1 MGARDWISRLPARLL
16 AIAALPRWIRQL
28 GVHAREARSAPLPPM
43 AVHLVAL
50 LGRLDL
56 HAGFVVDIGAGD
68 GIAVSPTL
76 PLFRSP
82 AWRGLGIEP
91 DPDKFCRLSVAFAFR
106 DPGLSL
112 VRAKVTPAT
121 VLDLFRACRV
131 PERLEV
137 LKLDIDSY
145 DLFVLEA
152 ILAAHRPGVIVMEVN
167 EKIPPP
173 LYFTVLF
180 AEDHAWSGDHFYGC
194 SIVAASTLLRPA
206 GYVLESMQF
215 DNAYFVRA
223 DLANGRVADLPPADA
238 FREGYVRRPGRRR
251 LFPHNADMDDLLEMS
266 PEHALEAMRDR
277 FRAYHG
283 RFILEREAPAGG
295 GMSETPGGRGRVDQ
309 E

>member
-1 MGARDWISRLPARLL
+1 MGARNWISRLPARLL
-16 AIAALPRWIRQL
+16 EIAALPRWIRQL

-106 DPGLSL
+106 
-112 VRAKVTPAT
+112 
-121 VLDLFRACRV
+121 
-131 PERLEV
+131 
-137 LKLDIDSY
+137 
-145 DLFVLEA
+145 
-152 ILAAHRPGVIVMEVN
+152 
-167 EKIPPP
+167 
-173 LYFTVLF
+173 
-180 AEDHAWSGDHFYGC
+180 
-194 SIVAASTLLRPA
+194 
-206 GYVLESMQF
+206 
-215 DNAYFVRA
+215 
-223 DLANGRVADLPPADA
+223 
-238 FREGYVRRPGRRR
+238 EGYVRRPGRRR

-266 PEHALEAMRDR
+266 PEHALEAIRDR

-283 RFILEREAPAGG
+283 RFILEREAAEGG
-295 GMSETPGGRGRVDQ
+295 GMSETPGGRGRVDH